1 MLEPLTQQEL
11 DALAELDAMAE
22 MNAAAVPEP
31 SPPPQQQATAQEL
44 AGEILT
50 SAQQAAQRY
59 IESLKHSGGEKTS
72 AIAEMEMEA
81 KRLRIELEMRQREQS
96 GDVSRI
102 IGEMRKLF
110 EWQMDRLKTMY
121 AEFQAMIN
129 DAGL

>member
-22 MNAAAVPEP
+22 MNATAVPEP
-31 SPPPQQQATAQEL
+31 LQPQQQETAQEL
-44 AGEILT
+44 AGEILI

-72 AIAEMEMEA
+72 AIAEMEMEV

-96 GDVSRI
+96 GDVGRI
-102 IGEMRKLF
+102 IGEMRNLF
-110 EWQMDRLKTMY
+110 EWQMEQLKTMY
-121 AEFQAMIN
+121 AEFQSMIN